1 MTNVYLSL
9 GRGGGKIPCVG
20 MKRFSGSIPAS
31 AIKNFL
37 WGLAD
42 PRKNSNVLSSI
53 STVNGFL
60 YMFTTARLSFSIPV
74 HPPPLM
80 HLGDRPS

>member
-1 MTNVYLSL
+1 MEKS
-9 GRGGGKIPCVG
+9 GVG

-42 PRKNSNVLSSI
+42 PRKSSNVLSSI

-60 YMFTTARLSFSIPV
+60 YMV
-74 HPPPLM
+74 HGFPIIVFDSSSSASL
-80 HLGDRPS
+80 DACR